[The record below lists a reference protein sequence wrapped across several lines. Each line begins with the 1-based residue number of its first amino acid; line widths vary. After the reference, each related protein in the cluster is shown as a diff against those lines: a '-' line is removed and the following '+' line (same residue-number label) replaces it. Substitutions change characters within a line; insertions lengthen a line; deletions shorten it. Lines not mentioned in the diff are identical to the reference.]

1 VRQIVYFS
9 TAVGRQDAIT
19 MASVVAVSR
28 DRNQRD
34 QVSGLLIAGG
44 DRFLGVIEGPTSV
57 VGATMKRIRRDHR
70 HLGVMVL
77 VKRRI
82 EARSFSDW
90 SMVVCDQLP
99 PGEFVTLA
107 TMVKQLQR
115 QVGDSPLRAEI
126 DCFARSFVMAPYTP
140 APMPS
145 PWTRASGYDAPL
157 SLDRG
162 H

>member
-1 VRQIVYFS
+1 LRQIVYFS
-9 TAVGRQDAIT
+9 TAVWRQDPIT
-19 MASVVAVSR
+19 MANVVAVSR
-28 DRNQRD
+28 ERNQRD

-44 DRFLGVIEGPTSV
+44 DRFLGVVEGPTSV

-70 HLGVMVL
+70 HLGVTVL
-77 VKRRI
+77 IKRRI
-82 EARSFSDW
+82 EARNFSDW
-90 SMVVCDQLP
+90 SMVICDQLP

-107 TMVKQLQR
+107 AMVKQLQR
-115 QVGDSPLRAEI
+115 QVGEQLRAEI
-126 DCFARSFVMAPYTP
+126 DCFARSFVMAPFAP